1 MQFALARRKRDEEH
15 ILPLVNVVFLLLI
28 FFMLAG
34 AFSSLDPIGVE
45 PPRSNAEGEPGEHD
59 LVITFGADQ
68 QLAVDGRL
76 IERAVLGDLLRERL
90 AETPEH
96 MVWLKADHAA
106 DALDVMALLETLNE
120 AGVTRARL
128 LTLPAAQ
135 AIHQ

>member
-1 MQFALARRKRDEEH
+1 MQFALPRRKRDEEH

-45 PPRSNAEGEPGEHD
+45 PPRSRTEGETGEHD

-90 AETPEH
+90 ANWPER
-96 MVWLKADHAA
+96 MVWLKADSAA
-106 DALDVMALLETLNE
+106 DAMDVIALLEILDE
-120 AGVTRARL
+120 AGVTRAKL

-135 AIHQ
+135 AALR